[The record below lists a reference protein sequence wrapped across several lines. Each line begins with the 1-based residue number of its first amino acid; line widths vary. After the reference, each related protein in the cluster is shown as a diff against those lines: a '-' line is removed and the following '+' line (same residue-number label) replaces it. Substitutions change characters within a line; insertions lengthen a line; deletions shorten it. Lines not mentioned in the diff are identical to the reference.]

1 MKLSRLV
8 VLGAV
13 LFFAIC
19 LVWLAFLVPQS
30 DERFLASASI
40 ALGLTILVFRKRFA
54 RRVAERLRRAPQV
67 SNAVRSRLDDADMNL
82 FFAGLGLSLVASG
95 IAAMAR

>member
-1 MKLSRLV
+1 
-8 VLGAV
+8 
-13 LFFAIC
+13 
-19 LVWLAFLVPQS
+19 
-30 DERFLASASI
+30 
-40 ALGLTILVFRKRFA
+40 
-54 RRVAERLRRAPQV
+54 V